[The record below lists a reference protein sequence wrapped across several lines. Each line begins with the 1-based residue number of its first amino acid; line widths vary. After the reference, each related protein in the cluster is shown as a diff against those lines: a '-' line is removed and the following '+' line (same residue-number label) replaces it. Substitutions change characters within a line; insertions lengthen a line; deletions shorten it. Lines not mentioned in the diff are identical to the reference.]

1 MEDVI
6 AVFTNAM
13 YVIDSLGKATVIK
26 ATWVLFHELFE
37 TVFVKLLV
45 FHVEIL
51 VLLHVSLVFESKLT
65 GGPVTVEVGGFLASK
80 GAMAV
85 GSLQKAT

>member
-37 TVFVKLLV
+37 TVFVKLLI
-45 FHVEIL
+45 FHMEIL
-51 VLLHVSLVFESKLT
+51 VLLHVGLVFESKLT
-65 GGPVTVEVGGFLASK
+65 TGPVAMEVRGLLASE
-80 GAMAV
+80 GAM
-85 GSLQKAT
+85 